1 MNIKKKRTEI
11 LRADPNFKKFIDDLS
26 RMKSFEEKDKI
37 TASRITEAIYNQYT
51 KYPELLREI
60 KKAKLGRWKSK

>member
-1 MNIKKKRTEI
+1 MNMNKKRTEV
-11 LRADPNFKKFIDDLS
+11 LRSDPKFKKLIDDLS

-37 TASRITEAIYNQYT
+37 TPSRITEAIYNQYN
-51 KYPELLREI
+51 KYPELLKEI